1 MTEPL
6 FFDCLTDAQFWSLFD
21 SGVLQAYM
29 LPEDVFRRLER
40 LAPAHGCYL
49 FAWTTDLPLP
59 VPEDIVPSLRLPGQ
73 ESPHQAYA
81 NGLQTPM
88 RTERMRSEIEAFC
101 ARRRADMP
109 SEGGRIHVIRLNPVI
124 EVRAGPY
131 LEPRPRDLSS
141 MSMPELEAYL
151 DATLYLGEGNAI
163 AAAGSDIPGPL
174 KHSHDH
180 APPWVAAT
188 DMTHPA

>member
-1 MTEPL
+1 
-6 FFDCLTDAQFWSLFD
+6 
-21 SGVLQAYM
+21 
-29 LPEDVFRRLER
+29 
-40 LAPAHGCYL
+40 
-49 FAWTTDLPLP
+49 
-59 VPEDIVPSLRLPGQ
+59 
-73 ESPHQAYA
+73 
-81 NGLQTPM
+81 M